1 MTFSRA
7 SPCPARAYAPCVS
20 ETVPLRSFSLLPSP
34 ARCRHLVPYV
44 RPSSSPFF
52 FSRFAYR
59 ILRDTARRNA
69 LVRRISRRSIL
80 VCFPPLPFSDTCAPP
95 VPPPSFPSSFPVFS
109 CAASRT
115 ILPFVFFLLSVYA
128 AIRFGCLR
136 FPEESGTT
144 ARLCLLLSRL
154 SRLPHSLSYNTRC
167 NVGFY

>member
-7 SPCPARAYAPCVS
+7 SPCPARVYAPCVS

-34 ARCRHLVPYV
+34 ARCRHLVPYA
-44 RPSSSPFF
+44 RPSSSPSF

-95 VPPPSFPSSFPVFS
+95 VPTSFPSSFPVFL
-109 CAASRT
+109 CARVERSFPSSSFYRRFTPLYDLGVYVSPKNLA
-115 ILPFVFFLLSVYA
+115 LLLD
-128 AIRFGCLR
+128 R
-136 FPEESGTT
+136 
-144 ARLCLLLSRL
+144 LLLSRL
-154 SRLPHSLSYNTRC
+154 SRLPRSLSYNTRC
-167 NVGFY
+167 NIGFY